1 MRDSAGIFLEKA
13 ISTCPD
19 PKCQRLPIH
28 STHITLSIAPFCAT
42 FETAMATQSTAPWR
56 CSNCKQLRKHIAMH
70 CATCQLPWH
79 MVSDRTCVH
88 GMKSP
93 RRKANDQTAYA
104 SSWRH
109 QPWHWDQAG
118 QQRAKSA
125 GHKPP
130 LQRQREEGCWQR
142 TTAADA
148 IDARTA
154 NEWSGNG
161 TLGSNDELG
170 DAGPNALS
178 AHALSADHPPR
189 SAVIQHNWP
198 LSLAPACYAE
208 NASSSYSHC
217 PSRGLRSHGH
227 VEAGCSR
234 ATLAHSE
241 GCQRI
246 STQIRSQPRSSCDKG
261 FAKRRQEDYSTQFAT
276 QEKKLQD
283 QVASAKEAFLQAKQ
297 VSAKAHDAAGEVQ
310 EITSDEEL
318 GEVPAAPSSPTQKIT
333 ETCGGICRRS
343 WAQGASGWT
352 QN

>member
-1 MRDSAGIFLEKA
+1 
-13 ISTCPD
+13 
-19 PKCQRLPIH
+19 
-28 STHITLSIAPFCAT
+28 
-42 FETAMATQSTAPWR
+42 
-56 CSNCKQLRKHIAMH
+56 MH

-79 MVSDRTCVH
+79 MVSDRTYVH

-93 RRKANDQTAYA
+93 RQKANDQEAYA
-104 SSWRH
+104 SSWQGH
-109 QPWHWDQAG
+109 QPWQWDQAG

-130 LQRQREEGCWQR
+130 LQCQREEGCWQR
-142 TTAADA
+142 TTVADA

-178 AHALSADHPPR
+178 AHALSADHRPQIRSGKPPQR
-189 SAVIQHNWP
+189 RTHPIQHNWP
-198 LSLAPACYAE
+198 LSLATACYAE
-208 NASSSYSHC
+208 IASSSYSHC
-217 PSRGLRSHGH
+217 PSRGLRSHDH

-246 STQIRSQPRSSCDKG
+246 STQRRSQRRSSCDKG
-261 FAKRRQEDYSTQFAT
+261 FAKRGQEDYSTQFAT

-283 QVASAKEAFLQAKQ
+283 QVASTKDAFLQAKQ

-318 GEVPAAPSSPTQKIT
+318 GEVPAAPSRGIRMDPKLKPCDAHEGPTHAQR
-333 ETCGGICRRS
+333 GAICNPLV
-343 WAQGASGWT
+343 AASHQVVRNGDT
-352 QN
+352 T